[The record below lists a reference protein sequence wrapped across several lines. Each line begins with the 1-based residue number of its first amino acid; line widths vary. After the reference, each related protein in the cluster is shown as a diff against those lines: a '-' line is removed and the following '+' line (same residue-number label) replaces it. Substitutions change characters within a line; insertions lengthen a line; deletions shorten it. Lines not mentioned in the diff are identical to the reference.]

1 MTADLNQAKRGGS
14 TWQSFLLPDSLLSV
28 VRRGSTQARRARSDH
43 LDRLPQAASRT
54 FLLAR
59 TVPAG
64 APRLPSLSPQTP
76 AGTSS
81 TPRQG
86 MCKACAASRRRRPFG
101 AASCV
106 LSFACPR
113 PAGEPLLAKGLPD
126 CSDCTPTW
134 GSAQRPSSAGA
145 CGARPLAL
153 WHSGYPRGPCA
164 AQAVTAFC
172 ADSASAPR
180 QASSSCACWHTGQR
194 GLAHARPSFRG
205 RFSGYAMAR
214 RQAGRNGQMQ
224 GPCVRSAS
232 PPVRSALT
240 GRRGILTIRDV
251 LRAGCKSPPA
261 VLS

>member
-1 MTADLNQAKRGGS
+1 MAVFACRQTPSPL
-14 TWQSFLLPDSLLSV
+14 SFV
-28 VRRGSTQARRARSDH
+28 EGARKLEGLEATIWIGFHKQRPELFSSRAR
-43 LDRLPQAASRT
+43 
-54 FLLAR
+54 FLLAPR
-59 TVPAG
+59 ACRHSARKRQPALLR
-64 APRLPSLSPQTP
+64 RLGK
-76 AGTSS
+76 ACA
-81 TPRQG
+81 RRVQG
-86 MCKACAASRRRRPFG
+86 VCKACAASRRRRPFG

-180 QASSSCACWHTGQR
+180 QASSSCACCWHTGQR